1 MTKADLVEMIHNE
14 LGFQKKESTDLLE
27 CVFSIMKQT
36 LESGEDIK
44 ISGFGKFE
52 VKQKNDRKGRNP
64 ATGDT
69 LTIEARKI
77 VTFKTS
83 SLLKSAING

>member
-1 MTKADLVEMIHNE
+1 MNKVDLVEIIHNE
-14 LGFQKKESTDLLE
+14 LGFPKKESTDLLE
-27 CVFSIMKQT
+27 CVISIMKQT

-44 ISGFGKFE
+44 ITGFGKFE

-69 LTIEARKI
+69 LIIEARKI